1 MLFATVLRKGLM
13 VAGLEL
19 VLSSRGF
26 FIALAWIF
34 YSLSLKISEA
44 DDRGLRLVDW
54 GTDWG
59 GVIFYNRWR

>member
-34 YSLSLKISEA
+34 YSLSLKISPCGLCYFLQPLALEA
-44 DDRGLRLVDW
+44 GA
-54 GTDWG
+54 
-59 GVIFYNRWR
+59 

>member
-26 FIALAWIF
+26 FIACPPKGIF
-34 YSLSLKISEA
+34 SDVLRLLLGSEA
-44 DDRGLRLVDW
+44 DDTEVVPPAVDN
-54 GTDWG
+54 
-59 GVIFYNRWR
+59 VA